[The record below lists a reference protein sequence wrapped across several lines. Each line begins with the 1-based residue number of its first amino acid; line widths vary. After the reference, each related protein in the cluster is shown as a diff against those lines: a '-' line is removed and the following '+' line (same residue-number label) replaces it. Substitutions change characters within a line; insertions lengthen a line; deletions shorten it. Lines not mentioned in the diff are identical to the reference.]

1 MTENILIAIAWPY
14 ANAEIH
20 VGNITGSHLPGDIVA
35 RYHRLKG
42 NNVLMVS
49 GTDSHGTPV
58 VIAAD
63 KEGVSVE
70 EVYKKYHETFLEVFK
85 GYGITYDL
93 FTSTHTENHFK
104 VSQSIFLALQKNG
117 LLFKQFNKQWYSP
130 SADKFLPDRYVEGTC
145 YICGFEGARSDQ
157 CDNCGNVLEPEKLIN
172 PRAKTGDGALELR
185 DTEHY
190 FIDFS
195 KLESEVKKFL
205 QERADHMR
213 DTVLGES
220 LRKIEAEGLK
230 PRAITRDL
238 DWGIPVPVSEAGW
251 ETKKLY
257 VWFEAVIGYLSAPI
271 EWAQLRG
278 SSSREAAYR
287 DPNAWREWWT
297 NPNAKQFHFIGKD
310 NIFFHTSLW
319 PAELMGVGSAFMEIF
334 DPHPVPPPTGKTP
347 LGEGVK
353 LTLPYDVPAN
363 QFMNL
368 EGKKISGSRNWAV
381 WGRDALTRY
390 DPDALRYYLTVN
402 MPEAKDSDWDWAE
415 FVARNNNELVA
426 TWGNLA
432 NRVLAFC
439 YKNWEGRVPSAAD
452 MGAGGDEPP
461 PLRDS
466 DLSLLAVIEN
476 GFESVG
482 RELDAVRLRSA
493 LGEAMKLATAVNQ
506 YLDQNAPWTAIKTDR
521 EAASKTI
528 YTALKAIDSLKVLFA
543 PFLPFTCERLHGFFG
558 YASPL
563 FGEQYTETVKDSLGE
578 HTVLRYKGVEGL
590 QWKPSELKPGAKLN
604 PPAPLFKKL
613 EEKIVE
619 EERERLGK

>member
-1 MTENILIAIAWPY
+1 MPENILIAIAWPY
-14 ANAEIH
+14 SNAEIH
-20 VGNITGSHLPGDIVA
+20 MGNITGSHLPGDIVA

-145 YICGFEGARSDQ
+145 YICGDENARSDQ

-195 KLESEVKKFL
+195 KLEPEVKKFL
-205 QERADHMR
+205 QERAPHIR

-251 ETKKLY
+251 DTKKLY

-271 EWAQLRG
+271 EWGQLQV
-278 SSSREAAYR
+278 EKE
-287 DPNAWREWWT
+287 AWREWWT

-334 DPHPVPPPTGKTP
+334 AGEEVP
-347 LGEGVK
+347 

-381 WGRDALTRY
+381 WGREALTRY

-439 YKNWEGRVPSAAD
+439 YKNWDGHVPDVDANALRPAD
-452 MGAGGDEPP
+452 LE
-461 PLRDS
+461 
-466 DLSLLAVIEN
+466 LLATIEN
-476 GFESVG
+476 GFNVVGAELES
-482 RELDAVRLRSA
+482 VRLRSA
-493 LGEAMKLATAVNQ
+493 LGEAMKLATAVNV
-506 YLDQNAPWTAIKTDR
+506 YLDVNAPWSAIKKDKA
-521 EAASKTI
+521 EAGKTV
-528 YTALKAIDSLKVLFA
+528 YTALKAIDSLKVMFA

-558 YASPL
+558 YETPI

-578 HTVLRYKGVEGL
+578 HTVLRYRVGQIANL
-590 QWKPSELKPGAKLN
+590 SPQWKPSDLKPGQKLN
-604 PPAPLFKKL
+604 QPGPLFKKL
-613 EEKIVE
+613 EESVIE
-619 EERERLGK
+619 EERARLGK